1 MQQQQMQQHMRQVR
15 ELAAALDAGV
25 AELEVGAFHSIFVV
39 CFAFVC
45 VCVCLCCCFVDGGG
59 KKG

>member
-25 AELEVGAFHSIFVV
+25 AELEVGVFHSIFVV
-39 CFAFVC
+39 CFRFC